1 MPHSCSSRPVSE
13 LIPAAHPR
21 QLLEALFQ
29 TAVQRALPLHTTA
42 EFLPSPPSR
51 ESGGRTLVLG
61 AGKAGGAMAQAVE
74 ALWPV
79 DAPLSGLVVTRYGH
93 TPPRPAGLAQR
104 IEVVEAAHPVPDAAG
119 LAAAQRILALTR
131 GLNKDDLVLCLIS
144 GGGSALLTLPADG
157 LTLSDKQRINQA
169 LLNSGASIVEMN
181 CVRKHLSRIKGGRLA
196 AACAPARVVTLTI
209 SDVPG
214 DDPSVIASGPTVA
227 DASTCADAL
236 AILRRYAID
245 IPLGIEAQLA
255 SGALETPKPGDAAFG
270 GHETHLIATPQ
281 QSLEAAAAAARA
293 AGLTAYI
300 LSDEIEGES
309 REVGKV
315 HAALARAAARGTGAF
330 QRPCVILSGGE
341 TTVTIRKP
349 AQGTPC
355 GRGESIESRP
365 GRGESVESRPGRG
378 GRAGEFCLGLA
389 QALQGQPGVWA
400 LAADTDGIDGVEDNA
415 GAVVTPDTLARA
427 GSAGLKIDSF
437 LDRNDAY
444 GYFSALGDLLVTGPT
459 HTNVN
464 DFRAILV
471 L

>member
-1 MPHSCSSRPVSE
+1 
-13 LIPAAHPR
+13 
-21 QLLEALFQ
+21 
-29 TAVQRALPLHTTA
+29 
-42 EFLPSPPSR
+42 
-51 ESGGRTLVLG
+51 
-61 AGKAGGAMAQAVE
+61 
-74 ALWPV
+74 
-79 DAPLSGLVVTRYGH
+79 
-93 TPPRPAGLAQR
+93 
-104 IEVVEAAHPVPDAAG
+104 
-119 LAAAQRILALTR
+119 
-131 GLNKDDLVLCLIS
+131 
-144 GGGSALLTLPADG
+144 
-157 LTLSDKQRINQA
+157 
-169 LLNSGASIVEMN
+169 
-181 CVRKHLSRIKGGRLA
+181 
-196 AACAPARVVTLTI
+196 
-209 SDVPG
+209 
-214 DDPSVIASGPTVA
+214 VA

-245 IPLGIEAQLA
+245 IPQGVEAQLA
-255 SGALETPKPGDAAFG
+255 SGALETPKPGDAAFA
-270 GHETHLIATPQ
+270 GHEIHLIATPQ
-281 QSLEAAAAAARA
+281 QSLEAAASVARA

-349 AQGTPC
+349 AQGTPS
-355 GRGESIESRP
+355 GRGEAI
-365 GRGESVESRPGRG
+365 ESRPGRG

-389 QALQGQPGVWA
+389 QALQGQPRVWA

-437 LDRNDAY
+437 LERNDAY